1 MGLTAPMWTVLVI
14 LLVAWAIVAVVGFA
28 FEGLI
33 WLAVIGVI
41 LFLGTVVFGLI
52 RQRRRNNRG

>member
-1 MGLTAPMWTVLVI
+1 MWTVLVI

-52 RQRRRNNRG
+52 RQRRRNSRG